1 MQSEFKIS
9 NSISDC
15 VSLYRVAF
23 LYSFN
28 VDYLRSNAKKERK
41 KILNQ
46 KQRLLQ
52 CVSVYLFDLTLISVI
67 NFIYN
72 EAQIFQ

>member
-9 NSISDC
+9 NCISDC

-28 VDYLRSNAKKERK
+28 VNYLTSNAKKRK
-41 KILNQ
+41 KKDIKSETTSIAMCFGIPL
-46 KQRLLQ
+46 
-52 CVSVYLFDLTLISVI
+52 
-67 NFIYN
+67 
-72 EAQIFQ
+72 

>member
-15 VSLYRVAF
+15 VSLYAF

-28 VDYLRSNAKKERK
+28 VDYLTSNAKKERK